1 MNLRPVAWRA
11 WLQARGNTPSHL
23 ESIREWESLSPMEV
37 ESRQNERLERL
48 VAHAHRTT
56 PYYGTVL
63 EKAGV
68 ITDSGIHLDRFIHV
82 PLLDRATLRGRYRDL
97 LAASHE
103 NRGAFENSSSGST
116 GEPVHFVQDREY
128 QEWNRAVTATFDRWL
143 GYEAGLPQVRL
154 WGSERDVTAQTGTI
168 KGRVGR
174 WLRNETWLST
184 FRMSPE
190 RMRDYVETINRVKPV
205 QIVGYVE
212 GLNELSRL
220 IEREGLSVHAPTSV
234 VTSAETLYRS
244 ARERIS
250 RVFRAPVINRYGNC
264 EMGPVASENT
274 RHEGLIVSAPTHYV
288 EILRPDGQPAPPGEI
303 GEIVITLLTN
313 FSMPLIRYRVGDLGA
328 WQPPTQPHSPCWP
341 GLLEVFGRTSDVLI
355 ADDGTRIHSNSLLF
369 IFDPLDF
376 VARFQIVQETTKKV
390 VVSMVLANSV
400 SDPKRRFSGEL
411 DSIVDAFRRALGPDC
426 EIVFDFV
433 DEIPQTASGKFRH
446 VISKVT
452 YG

>member
-1 MNLRPVAWRA
+1 MNLRPAVWRA
-11 WLQARGNTPSHL
+11 WLGARGNTLSHL
-23 ESIREWESLSPMEV
+23 ESIEGWESLSPKDV
-37 ESRQNERLERL
+37 ENRQNERLADL
-48 VAHAHRTT
+48 LAYASRTV
-56 PYYGTVL
+56 PYYGRIL
-63 EKAGV
+63 EEAGV
-68 ITDSGIHLDRFIHV
+68 TTGSGTRLDRFTRI

-97 LAASHE
+97 LAAGHE

-116 GEPVHFVQDREY
+116 GEPVHFAQDREY

-143 GYEAGLPQVRL
+143 GYESGLPQVRL

-184 FRMSPE
+184 FRMSPQ
-190 RMRDYVETINRVKPV
+190 RMRDYVEAINRAEPN

-212 GLNELSRL
+212 GLNELARM
-220 IEREGLSVHAPTSV
+220 IEREGLSVHSPVSV

-244 ARERIS
+244 ARDRIS
-250 RVFRAPVINRYGNC
+250 RVFRAPVINRYGSC
-264 EMGPVASENT
+264 EMGPVASENP
-274 RHEGLIVSAPTHYV
+274 RHEGLIISAPTHYV

-328 WQPPTQPHSPCWP
+328 WQPPTQKHSPSWP

-376 VARFQIVQETTKKV
+376 VSRFQIVQETTQKV
-390 VVSMVLANSV
+390 VVSMVLAEPV
-400 SDPKRRFSGEL
+400 PDPNRRFGAEL
-411 DSIVDAFRRALGPDC
+411 DSIVEAFRRTLGAGC
-426 EIVFDFV
+426 EVIFDFV

-446 VISKVT
+446 VISKVA